1 MNDDDQGPLM
11 RGSVAAALLSATA
24 FTAARVYCSVI
35 VLHRTRREDVIIL
48 LSLVPTR
55 AITADVRLAK
65 ILLWAGCILTLL
77 AVDSGMGKHVD
88 TLTVRQ
94 RADARFYYLV
104 SVWPALLAIT
114 VPKVAVAGLITRIF
128 TPHVWTKTI
137 MSAVV
142 CVGVVNY
149 IVISALS
156 TFQCQPLAAS
166 WDPRVRAAECVSV
179 KTYLDLCYFTS
190 SYSASVDCYL
200 AIYPAL
206 VFRKMGFSM
215 IKKISLSLVLGLG
228 IGATAVACLKIS
240 YLHVLSNEDF
250 TWTLPRLTIWTITE
264 ATVTIV
270 AACIPVL
277 HPLYDRARTGLRK
290 LFPGLR
296 RSDQGITAGHEVPV
310 PGGAADPPGFWSLKL
325 RAIGLAESW
334 WSSTAGRTSRRSGA
348 RGQLEEE
355 YTKRPAS
362 GTAVSGGDAVVVVH
376 SEGAGRQSD
385 LERSREVTVS
395 VDGVVE
401 MSDMERGL
409 DMVSG
414 QGPGQDSGAH
424 STVIG
429 QK

>member
-11 RGSVAAALLSATA
+11 RGSVAAALFSATA

-35 VLHRTRREDVIIL
+35 VLRRIRREDIF
-48 LSLVPTR
+48 
-55 AITADVRLAK
+55 
-65 ILLWAGCILTLL
+65 LWAGCILTLL
-77 AVDSGMGKHVD
+77 AVDSGMGKHID
-88 TLTVRQ
+88 TLTVQQ
-94 RADARFYYLV
+94 RVDARFYYLV

-114 VPKVAVAGLITRIF
+114 VPKVAVAGLIIRIF
-128 TPHVWTKTI
+128 TPDVWTKTI

-142 CVGVVNY
+142 CLGVVNY

-166 WDPRVRAAECVSV
+166 WDPRVKAAKCVSA
-179 KTYLDLCYFTS
+179 KIYLDLCYFTS

-206 VFRKMGFSM
+206 VFRKMGFSI
-215 IKKISLSLVLGLG
+215 IKKIGLSLVLGLG

-250 TWTLPRLTIWTITE
+250 TWTIPRLTIWTITE

-290 LFPGLR
+290 LSPGR
-296 RSDQGITAGHEVPV
+296 RPDQGIITGREAP
-310 PGGAADPPGFWSLKL
+310 DSPGFWSLKL

-348 RGQLEEE
+348 RGQAEEH
-355 YTKRPAS
+355 TQRPAS
-362 GTAVSGGDAVVVVH
+362 GTVTSGGDAVVVGH
-376 SEGAGRQSD
+376 YEGAGRERD

-401 MSDMERGL
+401 MSDIERGWN
-409 DMVSG
+409 MVAG
-414 QGPGQDSGAH
+414 RGPGQDGSGH
-424 STVIG
+424 TTVTEP
-429 QK
+429 K